1 MNYFDALAAMQK
13 PQNSVWSNAGL
24 FNTSGYLP
32 GLFDMQYQPRI
43 DQMPLFA
50 AMRYH
55 PLADAVPGMTDLP
68 YLPVTSRAK
77 APQLPAPAREPK
89 YSADELPP
97 VERVPPAP
105 IEDKAVLVD
114 PQPSLSSKLGINP
127 LSLGMGLLNSSLN
140 PSPPQM
146 TPLQFAPATAH
157 RGQYI
162 PVDQFLGLLGGR

>member
-1 MNYFDALAAMQK
+1 MMNYFDALAAMQK

-32 GLFDMQYQPRI
+32 GLFDTQYQPRI
-43 DQMPLFA
+43 DGMPLFA
-50 AMRYH
+50 GIRYH

-68 YLPVTSRAK
+68 YLPITSSIK
-77 APQLPAPAREPK
+77 APPLPAPDRKPK
-89 YSADELPP
+89 YSADDLPP

-114 PQPSLSSKLGINP
+114 PEPKSKLGLNP
-127 LSLGMGLLNSSLN
+127 MSLGLSLLNSSLDST
-140 PSPPQM
+140 PARM
-146 TPLQFAPATAH
+146 APLQFAPATAH